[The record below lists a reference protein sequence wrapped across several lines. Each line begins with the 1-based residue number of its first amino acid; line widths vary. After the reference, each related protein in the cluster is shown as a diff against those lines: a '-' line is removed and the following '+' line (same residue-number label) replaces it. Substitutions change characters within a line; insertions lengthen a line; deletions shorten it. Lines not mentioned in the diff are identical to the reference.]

1 MKTSKDPLLKFK
13 FVCAEVL
20 FMTRSKRIITI
31 PFLYE

>member
-20 FMTRSKRIITI
+20 YDSFQTYHYNTI
-31 PFLYE
+31 LI